1 MQRWKFKISL
11 AGIALATTA
20 LLAACGGGDA
30 TAPLTAQTITFSP
43 ATTGTVGTPIP
54 LSATSSS
61 SLAVSFSATPASVCS
76 VSGTSLTL
84 ASAGTCSV
92 KADQAGNS
100 TFSAA
105 TTVSKDIVVS
115 AVVVKVAQATLVAVA
130 TPTSVIT
137 SATSTLSSTGG
148 SGTGLVTF
156 AVTTGTCSITTSGTT
171 TTLTAP
177 ATAGSCTVTA
187 TKATDTTYLVATSTP
202 ATVTIAA
209 PTALTFASGYTST
222 GVDTVNYTRA
232 GRSVELG
239 AFNWYQS
246 SATGGSDWS
255 NFWWN
260 GISPLTENVPSFYYG
275 IGLAST
281 TTVPYIAAFVN
292 APNDGSIA
300 LSGQTKLRIA
310 VWGNDEL
317 TGKKVPTFK
326 VFIQAKD
333 TYQSGACYLEA
344 EAPLITPTAVGAQTY
359 TLNLSDFTIKNNC
372 TGSNVTTVAQL
383 LAKPI
388 GAVHVQVLKAN
399 MYFSGTTVSPNGI
412 NVGPI
417 SFQP

>member
-1 MQRWKFKISL
+1 MQRRKFQINL
-11 AGIALATTA
+11 AGIALAATA

-43 ATTGTVGTPIP
+43 ATTGTVGTPIT

-61 SLAVSFSATPASVCS
+61 SLAVSFSSTTTSVCT
-76 VSGTSLTL
+76 VSGTALTL
-84 ASAGTCSV
+84 ASAGTCTV
-92 KADQAGNS
+92 KADQAGNT

-105 TTVSKDIVVS
+105 TTVSKDITVS
-115 AVVVKVAQATLVAVA
+115 TAVTKVAQSKLVVVA
-130 TPTSVIT
+130 TPASVAP
-137 SATSTLSSTGG
+137 SGSSTLSSTGG
-148 SGTGLVTF
+148 SGSGLVTF
-156 AVTTGTCSITTSGTT
+156 AVTTGTCTISG

-177 ATAGSCTVTA
+177 STAGSCTVTA
-187 TKATDTTYLVATSTP
+187 TKATDTTYLVATSAP
-202 ATVTIAA
+202 ASVTIAA
-209 PTALTFASGYTST
+209 PTAITFASGYTST
-222 GVDTVNYTRA
+222 GADTINYTRA

-260 GISPLTENVPSFYYG
+260 GISPLTDSVPSFYYG
-275 IGLAST
+275 VGLAST

-292 APNDGSIA
+292 APNDGSVT
-300 LSGQTKLRIA
+300 LTGQTKLRIA

-317 TGKKVPTFK
+317 TSRRVPTFK

-333 TYQSGACYLEA
+333 TYESGACYLEA
-344 EAPLITPTAVGAQTY
+344 EAPLITPAAIGAQTY
-359 TLNLSDFTIKNNC
+359 NLNLSDFTIKNNC
-372 TGSNVTTVAQL
+372 TGSNVTTAAQL

-399 MYFSGTTVSPNGI
+399 MYFSGTALSANGI
-412 NVGPI
+412 NLGPI

>member
-1 MQRWKFKISL
+1 MQRRKFQINL
-11 AGIALATTA
+11 AGIALAATA

-43 ATTGTVGTPIP
+43 ATTGTVGTPIT

-61 SLAVSFSATPASVCS
+61 SLAVSFSSTTTSVCT
-76 VSGTSLTL
+76 VSGTALTL
-84 ASAGTCSV
+84 ASAGTCTV
-92 KADQAGNS
+92 KADQAGNT

-105 TTVSKDIVVS
+105 TTVSKDITVS
-115 AVVVKVAQATLVAVA
+115 PAVTKVAQSTLVAVA
-130 TPTSVIT
+130 TPASVAP
-137 SATSTLSSTGG
+137 SGSSTLSSTGG
-148 SGTGLVTF
+148 SGSGLVTF
-156 AVTTGTCSITTSGTT
+156 AVTTGTCTISG

-177 ATAGSCTVTA
+177 STAGSCTVTA
-187 TKATDTTYLVATSTP
+187 TKATDTTYLVATSAP
-202 ATVTIAA
+202 ASVTIAA
-209 PTALTFASGYTST
+209 PTAITFASGYTST
-222 GVDTVNYTRA
+222 GADTINYTRA

-260 GISPLTENVPSFYYG
+260 GISPLTDSVPSFYYG
-275 IGLAST
+275 VGLAST

-292 APNDGSIA
+292 APNDGSVT
-300 LSGQTKLRIA
+300 LTGQTKLRIA

-317 TGKKVPTFK
+317 TSRRVPTFK

-333 TYQSGACYLEA
+333 TYESGACYLEA
-344 EAPLITPTAVGAQTY
+344 EAPLITPAAIGAQTY
-359 TLNLSDFTIKNNC
+359 NLNLSDFTIKNNC
-372 TGSNVTTVAQL
+372 TGSNVTTAAQL

-399 MYFSGTTVSPNGI
+399 MYFSGTALSANGI
-412 NVGPI
+412 NLGPI

>member
-1 MQRWKFKISL
+1 MQRRKFQINL
-11 AGIALATTA
+11 AGIALAATA

-43 ATTGTVGTPIP
+43 ATTGTVGTPIT

-61 SLAVSFSATPASVCS
+61 SLAVSFSSTTTSVCT
-76 VSGTSLTL
+76 VSGTALTL
-84 ASAGTCSV
+84 SSAGTCTV
-92 KADQAGNS
+92 KADQAGN
-100 TFSAA
+100 TTYSAA
-105 TTVSKDIVVS
+105 TTVSKDITVS
-115 AVVVKVAQATLVAVA
+115 PAVTKVAQSTLVAVA
-130 TPTSVIT
+130 TPASVAP
-137 SATSTLSSTGG
+137 SGSSTLSSTGG
-148 SGTGLVTF
+148 SGSGLVTF
-156 AVTTGTCSITTSGTT
+156 AVTTGTCTISG

-177 ATAGSCTVTA
+177 STAGSCTVTA
-187 TKATDTTYLVATSTP
+187 TKATDTTYLVANSAP
-202 ATVTIAA
+202 ASVTIAA
-209 PTALTFASGYTST
+209 PTAITFASGYTST
-222 GVDTVNYTRA
+222 GADTINYTRA

-260 GISPLTENVPSFYYG
+260 GISPLTDSVPSFYYG
-275 IGLAST
+275 VGLAST

-292 APNDGSIA
+292 APNDGSVT
-300 LSGQTKLRIA
+300 LTGQTKLRIA

-317 TGKKVPTFK
+317 TSRRVPTFK

-333 TYQSGACYLEA
+333 TYESGACYLEA
-344 EAPLITPTAVGAQTY
+344 EAPLITPAAIGAQTY
-359 TLNLSDFTIKNNC
+359 NLNLSDFTIKNNC
-372 TGSNVTTVAQL
+372 TGSNVTTAAQL

-399 MYFSGTTVSPNGI
+399 MYFSGTALSANGI
-412 NVGPI
+412 NLGPI